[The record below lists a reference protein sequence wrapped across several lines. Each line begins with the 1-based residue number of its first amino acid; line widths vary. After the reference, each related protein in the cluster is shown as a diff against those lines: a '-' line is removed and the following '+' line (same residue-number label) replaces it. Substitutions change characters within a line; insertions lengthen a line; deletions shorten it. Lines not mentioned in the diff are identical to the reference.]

1 MIITKLLDW
10 SMIKYEKEKKYQDN
24 GKENSI
30 KGVKI
35 WTFLERGNKSG
46 FVVTIYPDSAYIMVI
61 T

>member
-10 SMIKYEKEKKYQDN
+10 SMIKYEKEKKCQDN

-46 FVVTIYPDSAYIMVI
+46 FVVTIYPDSTYIMVI

>member
-10 SMIKYEKEKKYQDN
+10 SMIKYEKEKKCQDN

-35 WTFLERGNKSG
+35 SNEEINQAS
-46 FVVTIYPDSAYIMVI
+46 
-61 T
+61 